1 MKNNWKELTNTMEAN
16 FEFNSFQEA
25 LKFVNMVGKLAEI
38 QNHHPNILM
47 HNYNQVKITVSTIDS
62 GNKLTNKD
70 FRLAKSINRLSR
82 PFL

>member
-62 GNKLTNKD
+62 GNKLTIKD

>member
-1 MKNNWKELTNTMEAN
+1 MKNNWKELTNKMEAN

-47 HNYNQVKITVSTIDS
+47 HNYNQVKITLSTTES
-62 GNKLTNKD
+62 GNNLTIKD
-70 FRLAKSINRLSR
+70 YRLAKGINRLSR
-82 PFL
+82 PIL

>member
-47 HNYNQVKITVSTIDS
+47 HNYNQVKITVSTIDL
-62 GNKLTNKD
+62 GC
-70 FRLAKSINRLSR
+70 I
-82 PFL
+82 